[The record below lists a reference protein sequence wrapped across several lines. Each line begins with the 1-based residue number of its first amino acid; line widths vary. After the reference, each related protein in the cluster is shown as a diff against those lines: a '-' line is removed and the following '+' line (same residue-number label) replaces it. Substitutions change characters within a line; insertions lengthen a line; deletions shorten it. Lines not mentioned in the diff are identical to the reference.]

1 MSYAFD
7 KDAQDGDEVTL
18 ANGATYKYDKAKD
31 RWLVKAVAGGKGGAD
46 WGFPLPEEQGNYVSK
61 TGDEMS
67 GDLEMVKNADGVD
80 TKIHTRWIDS
90 SENSNLHLQHN
101 GNTRIYVGRDEVAI
115 TKPLKLG
122 IQGVEDDHAVSKL
135 YVDNADRHLQTKID
149 ELEAEIDVI
158 APRLEAAQYTY
169 VGSPVVKTGEMHIAS
184 GTFTSG
190 TDIVFFNDTA
200 LDGKQHTWA
209 ALDVGDYLEVTD
221 TLEVENRT
229 AEDYA
234 MYLVTKAPEGSGM
247 KQIEVALVK
256 GHGVPHVGDMMDAK
270 AFQLGG
276 NDINDLDARYALKNH
291 AHDDYALK
299 GHTHEEL
306 EGGVIITPLEF
317 LRLSGGQYVS
327 DDQIKGL
334 TSGGSATSGS
344 AHGLD
349 IPWAWFEN
357 NYPDI
362 IGWVD
367 DGGAAKYGNSA
378 ARLTVNKGGNRPGL
392 TVMGTYA
399 LSYADVVIPGF
410 VIRVDKIEE
419 PQWGH
424 KWPEKE

>member
-1 MSYAFD
+1 MSYSFS
-7 KDAQDGDEVTL
+7 KDAKDGDKVTL
-18 ANGATYKYDKAKD
+18 ENGVEYIFQASKS
-31 RWLVKAVAGGKGGAD
+31 RWVVNSVEGSLGEELVKK
-46 WGFPLPEEQGNYVSK
+46 S
-61 TGDEMS
+61 GDKMT
-67 GDLEMVKNADGVD
+67 GDLEMTKANGVD
-80 TKIHTRWIDS
+80 PKIHTRWIDS
-90 SENSNLHLQHN
+90 SENSNLHIQHD
-101 GNTRIYVGRDEVAI
+101 GNTRIYVGRDEVAF
-115 TKPLKLG
+115 TRRVQLN
-122 IQGVEDDHAVSKL
+122 QEGVDDNHAVTKK
-135 YVDNADRHLQTKID
+135 YIDDADRHLQTKID

-158 APRLEAAQYTY
+158 APQLEAAQYTY
-169 VGSPVVKTGEMHIAS
+169 ADSPIVKAGEMHIAS
-184 GTFTSG
+184 NTFTAS

-209 ALDVGDYLEVTD
+209 ALNEGDYLEVTD

-276 NDINDLDARYALKNH
+276 NDINDLDSRYALKNH

-317 LRLSGGQYVS
+317 KNMSGGQYVS

-334 TSGGSATSGS
+334 TANGSATSGS
-344 AHGLD
+344 AHGYD
-349 IPWAWFEN
+349 IPWKWLEN

-367 DGGAAKYGNSA
+367 DGGQAKHGGRAAT
-378 ARLTVNKGGNRPGL
+378 LTVNKGGSRPGL
-392 TVMGTYA
+392 TVMGIYA
-399 LSYADVVIPGF
+399 LPYADLVIPGF

>member
-1 MSYAFD
+1 MSYSFN
-7 KDAQDGDEVTL
+7 KDAKDGDKVTL
-18 ANGATYKYDKAKD
+18 ENGVEYIFQTSKN
-31 RWLVKAVAGGKGGAD
+31 RWVVNSVEGSLGEELVKKAGDKM
-46 WGFPLPEEQGNYVSK
+46 
-61 TGDEMS
+61 T
-67 GDLEMVKNADGVD
+67 GDLELVKKDGVD
-80 TKIHTRWIDS
+80 PKLHTRWIDS
-90 SENSNLHLQHN
+90 SENSNLHIQHD
-101 GNTRIYVGRDEVAI
+101 GNTRIYVGRDEIAFTRRVQ
-115 TKPLKLG
+115 LN
-122 IQGVEDDHAVSKL
+122 QEGVDDNHAVTKK
-135 YVDNADRHLQTKID
+135 YIDNADQHLHTLID
-149 ELEAEIDVI
+149 ELEQEIDVI

-209 ALDVGDYLEVTD
+209 ALNEGDYLEVTD

-270 AFQLGG
+270 GFQLGG

-291 AHDDYALK
+291 THD
-299 GHTHEEL
+299 EL

-327 DDQIKGL
+327 DDAIKGL

-349 IPWAWFEN
+349 IPWKWFEN

-367 DGGAAKYGNSA
+367 DGGQAKHGGRNA
-378 ARLTVNKGGNRPGL
+378 TLTVNKGGSRPGL
-392 TVMGTYA
+392 TVMGIYA

-410 VIRVDKIEE
+410 VVRVDKIEE

>member
-1 MSYAFD
+1 MSYSFD
-7 KDAQDGDEVTL
+7 KAAADGAKVTL
-18 ANGATYKYDKAKD
+18 ENGVEYIFQASKN
-31 RWLVKAVAGGKGGAD
+31 RWVVNSVEGSLGEELVKKAGDKM
-46 WGFPLPEEQGNYVSK
+46 
-61 TGDEMS
+61 T
-67 GDLEMVKNADGVD
+67 GDLEMVKTNGVD
-80 TKIHTRWIDS
+80 PKIHTRWIDS
-90 SENSNLHLQHN
+90 SENSNLHIQHD
-101 GNTRIYVGRDEVAI
+101 GNTRIYVGRDEVAF
-115 TKPLKLG
+115 TRRVQLN
-122 IQGVEDDHAVSKL
+122 QEGVDDNHAVTKK
-135 YVDNADRHLQTKID
+135 YIDNADQHLHTLID
-149 ELEAEIDVI
+149 ELEQEIDVI

-209 ALDVGDYLEVTD
+209 ALNEGDYLEITD

-229 AEDYA
+229 ADDYA

-256 GHGVPHVGDMMDAK
+256 GHGVPHADDMMDAK
-270 AFQLGG
+270 GFQLSG
-276 NDINDLDARYALKNH
+276 NDINDLDARYALK
-291 AHDDYALK
+291 

-306 EGGVIITPLEF
+306 EGVEGGVIITPLEF
-317 LRLSGGQYVS
+317 LHLSGGQYVS
-327 DDQIKGL
+327 DDAIKGL

-349 IPWAWFEN
+349 IPWKWFEN

-367 DGGAAKYGNSA
+367 DGGQAKHGGA
-378 ARLTVNKGGNRPGL
+378 TARLSVNKGGSRPGL
-392 TVMGTYA
+392 TVMGVYA
-399 LSYADVVIPGF
+399 LPYTDAVIPGF

>member
-1 MSYAFD
+1 MSYSFD
-7 KDAQDGDEVTL
+7 KDAKDGDKVTL
-18 ANGATYKYDKAKD
+18 ENGVEYIFQASKN
-31 RWLVKAVAGGKGGAD
+31 RWVVNSVEGSLGEELVKK
-46 WGFPLPEEQGNYVSK
+46 S
-61 TGDEMS
+61 GDSMS
-67 GDLEMVKNADGVD
+67 GDLKMVKNGDGVES
-80 TKIHTRWIDS
+80 KVHTRFLTS
-90 SENSNLHLQHN
+90 GQSSNLQLQHD
-101 GNTRIYVGRDEVAI
+101 GNTRVYVGKDQVSFNRPVQLNTE
-115 TKPLKLG
+115 
-122 IQGVEDDHAVSKL
+122 GVDDDHAVSKL

-149 ELEAEIDVI
+149 ELEAELDVI
-158 APRLEAAQYTY
+158 APALEAAQYNY
-169 VGSPVVKTGEMHIAS
+169 VDSPVVKTGEMHIAS
-184 GTFTSG
+184 NTFTSS

-291 AHDDYALK
+291 NHDDYAVKSHAHDDYALK

-317 LRLSGGQYVS
+317 PRLSGGQYVA
-327 DDQIKGL
+327 DDAIKGL